1 MTQPNLVALAQQGD
15 PRAIAALVNQHLQ
28 PQGIQG
34 RVTVKAGSLHLLL
47 ESDAV
52 PDRTTQLEQ
61 IAHLFLE
68 NDIHAFETV
77 MVYGRKQGDKQP
89 AWQDKVDLSADLHTV
104 FDAEEPDFS
113 VASPPAETS
122 PSASVSPT
130 PALSDPDTLL
140 QHDIAIPAASD
151 EAEVS
156 PLDLSD
162 RAASEPL
169 GEPLGEGWRDGRDT
183 NGSGAGPSA
192 AEIPADFAAFGL
204 GRENEQDDEFGDLAD
219 NYTDDIEGLE
229 ETDEDA
235 AIADETEDLET
246 EATAQPWY
254 IRKLGLI
261 IGGLVLVVVASLG
274 IRFWLNQQSAPGES
288 PLPVASPPAS
298 PASPSPSPVAS
309 PSPASPVSPPAASP
323 VADPFR
329 EAVNRATSAAQLTQT
344 AKTRQEWETVAAQWR
359 EAIAL
364 MQAVPTDSPNYAT
377 AQDRAGAYQ
386 KNLAYAEQAAAS
398 RPQ

>member
-34 RVTVKAGSLHLLL
+34 RVTVKTGSLHLLL

-89 AWQDKVDLSADLHTV
+89 AWQDKVDLSA
-104 FDAEEPDFS
+104 
-113 VASPPAETS
+113 
-122 PSASVSPT
+122 SVSPT

-169 GEPLGEGWRDGRDT
+169 GESLGEGWRDGSDT

-192 AEIPADFAAFGL
+192 AEIPADFAAFRL

-229 ETDEDA
+229 ATDEDA

-254 IRKLGLI
+254 VRKLGLI

-298 PASPSPSPVAS
+298 PAASPPASPASPSPSPVAS
-309 PSPASPVSPPAASP
+309 PSPASPASPPAVSP

-364 MQAVPTDSPNYAT
+364 MQAVPVDSPNYAT

-386 KNLAYAEQAAAS
+386 KNLAYAERVAAS